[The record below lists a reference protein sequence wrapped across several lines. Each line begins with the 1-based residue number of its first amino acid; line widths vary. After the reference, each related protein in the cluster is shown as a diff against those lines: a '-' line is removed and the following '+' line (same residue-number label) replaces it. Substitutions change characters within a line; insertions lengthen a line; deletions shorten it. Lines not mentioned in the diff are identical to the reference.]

1 MKVWTDFE
9 NVLSPL
15 KDDEVGRLFIHMIRY
30 ARDGVEPTEF
40 VGNEGFIWP
49 AAKRDIDIA
58 MERNEVCRQ
67 NGLRGGRPKTKGN
80 QTEPNETKENQ
91 IEPNESRQD
100 KTRQDM
106 KGQDKKEKKRF
117 TPPTVEDV
125 AAYCK
130 ERNNHVDP
138 EKFVDF
144 YASKGW
150 KVGNQGMS
158 DWKACVRTWEKRDD
172 RKPDSLKKVIAQNYD
187 QRDYAG
193 VQDELI
199 ERQRNRI
206 EARLKDREVG

>member
-1 MKVWTDFE
+1 MNAIDNERQRTSTD
-9 NVLSPL
+9 
-15 KDDEVGRLFIHMIRY
+15 DDE
-30 ARDGVEPTEF
+30 
-40 VGNEGFIWP
+40 
-49 AAKRDIDIA
+49 
-58 MERNEVCRQ
+58 RQ
-67 NGLRGGRPKTKGN
+67 GTLPYKDKEKEYDKDN
-80 QTEPNETKENQ
+80 TKESVKPQ
-91 IEPNESRQD
+91 R
-100 KTRQDM
+100 
-106 KGQDKKEKKRF
+106 RF